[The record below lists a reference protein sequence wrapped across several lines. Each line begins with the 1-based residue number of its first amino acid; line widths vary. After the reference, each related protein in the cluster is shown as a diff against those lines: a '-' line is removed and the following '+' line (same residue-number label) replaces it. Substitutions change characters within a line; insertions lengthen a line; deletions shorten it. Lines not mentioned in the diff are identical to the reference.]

1 MKLKLKSR
9 RIRPIEELW
18 AIEDKFPAVCGP
30 SPSAYAARH
39 GLRLSKA
46 YVEFLRRQR
55 TNGNGARRDVQPR
68 RKLVAA

>member
-30 SPSAYAARH
+30 SPAAYAARH
-39 GLRLSKA
+39 GLKLSKT
-46 YVEFLRRQR
+46 YLEFLRRQR
-55 TNGNGARRDVQPR
+55 ASGNGTRKVVSPR
-68 RKLVAA
+68 RKMVAA